1 MYKYILF
8 DLDGTLTDP
17 GEGITK
23 SVEYALNKY
32 GIQVEDRRSL
42 YKFIGP
48 PLTDSFSE
56 FYGFSEEKSIEAV
69 SFYREYFGVT
79 GLFENEVYPGI
90 TSLLEKVKSN
100 PNVLKLAIA
109 TSKPE
114 EYTLRILEKFDL
126 MKYFDVVCGATMSGS
141 RVKKAD
147 IIAYALESAGVE
159 DRSEVIMVGDR
170 HHDIDGAKANGIK
183 SIGVTYGYGSR
194 EELEEAGA
202 DYIVSAPMEILDYAR

>member
-1 MYKYILF
+1 MYKYIFF

-32 GIQVEDRRSL
+32 GIQVEDRTSL

-48 PLTDSFSE
+48 PLNDSFSE
-56 FYGFSEEKSIEAV
+56 FYGFDEEKAIEAV

-79 GLFENEVYPGI
+79 GLFENEVYDGI
-90 TSLLEKVKSN
+90 VSVLETLRERGLHLLV
-100 PNVLKLAIA
+100 A

-114 EYTLRILEKFDL
+114 EYSVRILEKFDL
-126 MKYFDVVCGATMSGS
+126 IKYFDFVCGATMSGS

-147 IIAYALESAGVE
+147 IIAYALESAGVK
-159 DRSEVIMVGDR
+159 DKSEVLMVGDR
-170 HHDIDGAKANGIK
+170 HHDIDGAKINGLA
-183 SIGVTYGYGSR
+183 SMGVTYGYGDR
-194 EELEEAGA
+194 AELEEAGA
-202 DYIVSAPMEILDYAR
+202 DYIIDSPEEILDYAR

>member
-1 MYKYILF
+1 MYKYIFF

-32 GIQVEDRRSL
+32 GIQVEDRTSL

-48 PLTDSFSE
+48 PLNDSFSE
-56 FYGFSEEKSIEAV
+56 FYGFDEEKAMEAV

-79 GLFENEVYPGI
+79 GLFENEVYDGI
-90 TSLLEKVKSN
+90 VSVLETLKEKGMHLLV
-100 PNVLKLAIA
+100 A

-114 EYTLRILEKFDL
+114 EYSVRILEKFDL
-126 MKYFDVVCGATMSGS
+126 IKYFDFVCGATMSGS

-147 IIAYALESAGVE
+147 IIAYALESAGVK
-159 DRSEVIMVGDR
+159 DKSEVLMVGDR
-170 HHDIDGAKANGIK
+170 HHDIDGAKINGLA
-183 SIGVTYGYGSR
+183 SMGVTYGYGDR
-194 EELEEAGA
+194 AELEEAGA
-202 DYIVSAPMEILDYAR
+202 DYIIDSPEEILDYAR

>member
-1 MYKYILF
+1 MYKYIFF

-32 GIQVEDRRSL
+32 GIQVEDRTSL

-56 FYGFSEEKSIEAV
+56 FYGFSEEKAVEAV

-79 GLFENEVYPGI
+79 GLFENEVYDGI
-90 TSLLEKVKSN
+90 VSVLETLKEKGLHLLV
-100 PNVLKLAIA
+100 A

-114 EYTLRILEKFDL
+114 EYSVRILEKFDL
-126 MKYFDVVCGATMSGS
+126 IKYFDFVCGATMSGS

-159 DRSEVIMVGDR
+159 DKSTVLMIGDR
-170 HHDIDGAKANGIK
+170 HHDIDGAKINGLA
-183 SIGVTYGYGSR
+183 SMGVTYGYGDR
-194 EELEEAGA
+194 AELEEAGA
-202 DYIVSAPMEILDYAR
+202 DYIIDSPEEILDYAR

>member
-1 MYKYILF
+1 MYKYIFF

-48 PLTDSFSE
+48 PLNDSFSE
-56 FYGFSEEKSIEAV
+56 FYGFDEEKAMEAV

-79 GLFENEVYPGI
+79 GLFENEVYDGI
-90 TSLLEKVKSN
+90 VSVLETLKERGMHLLV
-100 PNVLKLAIA
+100 A

-114 EYTLRILEKFDL
+114 EYSVRILEKFDL
-126 MKYFDVVCGATMSGS
+126 IKYFDFVCGATMSGS

-147 IIAYALESAGVE
+147 IIAYALESAGVK
-159 DRSEVIMVGDR
+159 DKSEVLMVGDR
-170 HHDIDGAKANGIK
+170 HHDIDGAKVNRLA
-183 SIGVTYGYGSR
+183 SMGVTYGYGDR
-194 EELEEAGA
+194 AELEEAGA
-202 DYIVSAPMEILDYAR
+202 DYIVDAPMEILDYAR

>member
-1 MYKYILF
+1 MYKYIFF

-56 FYGFSEEKSIEAV
+56 FYGFSEEKAVEAV

-79 GLFENEVYPGI
+79 GLFENEVYDGI
-90 TSLLEKVKSN
+90 VSVLETLKERGMHLLV
-100 PNVLKLAIA
+100 A

-114 EYTLRILEKFDL
+114 EYSVRILDKFGL
-126 MKYFDVVCGATMSGS
+126 SGYFDFICGATMSGS

-159 DRSEVIMVGDR
+159 DKSEVLMVGDR
-170 HHDIDGAKANGIK
+170 HHDIDGAKVNGLD
-183 SIGVTYGYGSR
+183 SMGVTYGYGDR
-194 EELEEAGA
+194 AELEEAGA